1 MASGT
6 STLLR
11 VRLYY
16 MCGIAGIVGS
26 MASAELA
33 QSMAQRLRHRGP
45 DGEGVWSQPGV
56 ALSHRRL
63 AIQDL
68 TDAGRQPMVF
78 DSHVLT
84 YNGEL
89 YDHERLRAGLPG
101 PWNSSGDTEVL
112 LRLLATQ
119 GRAGLHRLVGMFAFA
134 SWDTTLGQLLLVRDR
149 LGIKPLYY
157 RLMPDGIA
165 FASELKALLLLGKPQ
180 IDPSA
185 VRDFLFHGY
194 IPAPKSIYRGIYKLP
209 AGHSLTW
216 TSGRVSIER
225 YWNPSP
231 ALVERGA
238 EETVQQLDSLLS
250 VVVPE
255 HTVSDVPVGVFL
267 SGGVDSALTAFYLQA
282 PHTYTLGFE
291 TSARSEADAARSV
304 AEHLRTAHLELIAP
318 EADFAGAL
326 ERIPELFDE
335 PFGDSAAWSNYL
347 IAEFARREVTVALS
361 GEGGDEIF
369 CGYPR
374 YWSRIGARS
383 NFLNRTLAQYLPPL
397 SRFASSM
404 QRRGYVGLP
413 AYAAALGGMT
423 ATQVDSLLTP
433 GWREP
438 DYDYLWFYRQFWRED
453 LTPLAQLRWLD
464 LNTDLAEGLLT
475 KVDRTSMAHSLEVRP
490 PLLDHRLV
498 EFMLSVDPALLVDER
513 RRRGKLLV
521 RRLMEQRLPP
531 DHLNRPKSGFGLPVH
546 RWLTRHPKLLEDA
559 VRRLIDRGVLLRAV
573 GGEFRRAW
581 YLLVLDRWFTAFD

>member
-1 MASGT
+1 MAS
-6 STLLR
+6 
-11 VRLYY
+11 V
-16 MCGIAGIVGS
+16 
-26 MASAELA
+26 ELA
-33 QSMAQRLRHRGP
+33 QTMALRLRHRGP
-45 DGEGVWSQPGV
+45 DGDGVWSQPGV

-78 DSHVLT
+78 GSHVLT

-89 YDHERLRAGLPG
+89 YNHERLRATLPG
-101 PWNSSGDTEVL
+101 PWASTGDTEVV
-112 LRLLATQ
+112 LRLLATE
-119 GRAGLHRLVGMFAFA
+119 GSAGLSRLVGMFAFA
-134 SWDTTLGQLLLVRDR
+134 SWNAQDGRLLLARDR

-157 RLMPDGIA
+157 ALLHDGIA
-165 FASELKALLLLGKPQ
+165 FASELKALTPLGAAK
-180 IDPSA
+180 IDESA

-194 IPAPKSIYRGIYKLP
+194 VPAPKTIYQGINKLP
-209 AGHSLTW
+209 AGHTLTW
-216 TSGRVSIER
+216 QAGRVSIER

-231 ALVERGA
+231 AIIERSA
-238 EETVQQLDSLLS
+238 ADTSLELDALLRE
-250 VVVPE
+250 VVPE

-267 SGGVDSALTAFYLQA
+267 SGGVDSALTAYYLDA

-291 TSARSEADAARSV
+291 AAGRSEVEAARSV
-304 AEHLRTAHLELIAP
+304 AQHLRTKHLEMTAP
-318 EADFAGAL
+318 QADFAGAL
-326 ERIPELFDE
+326 DQMPALFDE

-347 IAEFARREVTVALS
+347 IAQFARREVTVALS

-374 YWSRIGARS
+374 YWSRVGGRS
-383 NFLNRTLAQYLPPL
+383 NVLNRSLARHLPPL
-397 SRFASSM
+397 SRLASSM

-423 ATQVDSLLTP
+423 ARQIDSLLAP
-433 GWREP
+433 RWQEP

-453 LTPLAQLRWLD
+453 LKPLAQLRWLD

-498 EFMLSVDPALLVDER
+498 EFMLSVDPKLLVDEKQ
-513 RRRGKLLV
+513 RRGKLLV
-521 RRLMEQRLPP
+521 RKLMEPRLPP
-531 DHLNRPKSGFGLPVH
+531 GHMNRPKSGFGLPVH
-546 RWLTRHPKLLEDA
+546 QWLKGHPKLLHEA
-559 VRRLIDRGVLLRAV
+559 VLRLMDRGILRRAV
-573 GGEFRRAW
+573 GAEFRRAW